1 MAATFN
7 FKIIT
12 PERIVLDTTVS
23 QVTATA
29 RDGQLSIL
37 PHHEPL
43 VTALGVDALKYWEG
57 GEEKSA
63 AIIGGVLEVANK
75 QTAMPGDDH
84 AASAEHDLIVTVISD
99 AAELGTE
106 IDEARA
112 NQAKAKAEAET
123 AQRADKL
130 DTQVAELALS
140 RAIARLK
147 ALEIAKERR
156 RGR

>member
-37 PHHEPL
+37 PQHEPL
-43 VTALGVDALKYWEG
+43 VTALGIDALKYWEA

-75 QTAMPGDDH
+75 QSAMPGDVYT
-84 AASAEHDLIVTVISD
+84 SEQDLTVTVVTD
-99 AAELGTE
+99 AAELATE

-112 NQAKAKAEAET
+112 NQAKARAEAET
-123 AQRADKL
+123 AQKADKL
-130 DTQVAELALS
+130 HTHVAELALT

-156 RGR
+156 RLR